1 MSFFSFVTSEVS
13 GLVDFGD
20 YYYIKTILIS
30 MQFPMEHVP
39 NMWTSLK
46 SEELIINSTKIKP
59 TARGSSISVS
69 DYVFSL
75 KIQAIILTV
84 SYSTFN
90 SYGISFGSHSFPH
103 LFSWFLITYEK
114 IYSFYYCTLPSS
126 LLFPVFWLHLECY

>member
-1 MSFFSFVTSEVS
+1 
-13 GLVDFGD
+13 
-20 YYYIKTILIS
+20 
-30 MQFPMEHVP
+30 MEHVP

-69 DYVFSL
+69 DYGFSVKGILFISL

-84 SYSTFN
+84 AYSTLN

-103 LFSWFLITYEK
+103 LFFMIPYYLWEDLLI
-114 IYSFYYCTLPSS
+114 
-126 LLFPVFWLHLECY
+126 LLLYTALLTTVPCLLA